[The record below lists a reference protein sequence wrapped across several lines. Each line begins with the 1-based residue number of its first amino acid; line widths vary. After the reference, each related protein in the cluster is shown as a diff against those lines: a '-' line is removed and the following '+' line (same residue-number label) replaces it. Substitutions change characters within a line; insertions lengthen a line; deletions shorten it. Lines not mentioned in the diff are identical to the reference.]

1 MKANLKD
8 KKKFGI
14 YVIRNLINNKVYVGK
29 AVDIHRR
36 IKGHITALNTKSK
49 DENIHLINAWHKYGR
64 ENFDYYVAEYLNL
77 NEYKN
82 EKEIQE
88 ALKKKELEWMI
99 KLNSLDRNFGY
110 NMRQDSE
117 GGMIPSDETRK
128 RLSEANKKRFSNPEE
143 REKLRKKSKEFWAE
157 NPEIKKQMKKKV
169 ATALQKYRYGKFTKD
184 TDELIKIYQTSQ
196 DILEENPDYYLQAI
210 KGCCQGTKASY
221 KGFKWHYIDLETEDA
236 YRREYKYQSKKKL
249 K

>member
-8 KKKFGI
+8 RKKFGI

-49 DENIHLINAWHKYGR
+49 DENIHLINSWHKYGR

-77 NEYKN
+77 DEYKN
-82 EKEIQE
+82 NKEIQE

-117 GGMIPSDETRK
+117 GGMIPAEETRK
-128 RLSEANKKRFSNPEE
+128 RLSEAGKKRFEDPKE
-143 REKLRKKSKEFWAE
+143 REKLGKRSKEFWAK
-157 NPEIKKQMKKKV
+157 NPDVKKQMKKKV
-169 ATALQKYRYGKFTKD
+169 AQSLQKYRYGKFTKD

-196 DILEENPDYYLQAI
+196 DILEENPEYYLQAI

-221 KGFKWHYIDLETEDA
+221 KGFKWHYIDLETEEI
-236 YRREYKYQSKKKL
+236 YRRERK
-249 K
+249 